1 MIPLS
6 RIAGRILRWIGLVT
20 GSLALLALALFTLL
34 FAINWRDEPLTP
46 QARALLAA
54 PSNPLKSDDNVYVA
68 MAGFTAPSGAS
79 VITTGES
86 RIGYYNEHLEAVLH
100 DPSAQALG
108 SLTLKDSHAL
118 EFQGQAEF
126 VQPLSG
132 SLWEQVP
139 AHREQIEALTVL
151 NGELYQR
158 YLALERLRGYFET
171 ARPSYLAP
179 PVFVPTEVRYL
190 FLEDTVLQ
198 LRGGSAPE
206 RRAALDQLI
215 ADVGLWR
222 RVLTGQGLMMS
233 KMLALAYLE
242 SDYLVLADMIADP
255 QAAVPVGPDDADNA
269 APLFALGDFDL
280 GPAFAGE
287 FRVQAALLEQ
297 TQYLYTIG
305 WTPQAARTGAPRIWS
320 DRLGSELSGHFFKL
334 EATVNLF
341 AQQAERLMALGPGA
355 GVVAADKKLADSSLS
370 AWSLLGAYNPIGR
383 LLAGMAAPM
392 GVTYPLRAW
401 DAAALQRLVR
411 VGYEIRRQRIAPADI
426 PAFLARHPEWSTHPG
441 DGRPFLW
448 LPEGGELRVQ
458 TIGDQPQGRR
468 FSLRIWQA
476 PTPGDA
482 PQNSPASLAPPA
494 APR

>member
-6 RIAGRILRWIGLVT
+6 RIAGRILKWVGLAL
-20 GSLALLALALFTLL
+20 GSLALLALALFAVV
-34 FAINWRDEPLTP
+34 FAINWRDEPLDP
-46 QARALLAA
+46 RARTLLVA
-54 PSNPLKSDDNVYVA
+54 PSNPLKPDDNIYLA

-86 RIGYYNEHLEAVLH
+86 RIDHYNEHLEAVLH
-100 DPSAQALG
+100 DPSAQALQ
-108 SLTLKDSHAL
+108 SLTLKDPHAL

-139 AHREQIEALTVL
+139 PHRSEIEALTVL
-151 NGELYQR
+151 NGELFER
-158 YLALERLRGYFET
+158 YLALERPRGYFET

-179 PVFVPTEVRYL
+179 AIFVPTEVRYL
-190 FLEDTVLQ
+190 FLEETVLR
-198 LRGGSAPE
+198 LRDGSARE
-206 RRAALDQLI
+206 QRAALDQLI

-222 RVLTGQGLMMS
+222 RVLTGQGLVIS

-255 QAAVPVGPDDADNA
+255 RAAVPLGPDDADNA
-269 APLFALGDFDL
+269 APLFALRDFDL
-280 GPAFAGE
+280 GTAFAAE
-287 FRVQAALLEQ
+287 FRVQASLLEQ

-305 WTPQAARTGAPRIWS
+305 WTPAAARTGAPRDWT
-320 DRLGSELSGHFFKL
+320 DRLGSEISGHFFKL
-334 EATVNLF
+334 NATVNLF
-341 AQQAERLMALGPGA
+341 AQQAERLMSLTPGPA
-355 GVVAADKKLADSSLS
+355 VAAADKKLADSSLS

-383 LLAGMAAPM
+383 LVAGMAAPM

-411 VGYEIRRQRIAPADI
+411 AGYEIRRQRIAASEV

-441 DGRPFLW
+441 DGRPFLYR
-448 LPEGGELRVQ
+448 PDSGELGVQ

-468 FSLRIWQA
+468 FSIRIWQPPPPA
-476 PTPGDA
+476 SETPG
-482 PQNSPASLAPPA
+482 
-494 APR
+494 

>member
-6 RIAGRILRWIGLVT
+6 RIAGRILKWVGLAT
-20 GSLALLALALFTLL
+20 GSLALLALVLFALV
-34 FAINWRDEPLTP
+34 FAINWRDEPLAP
-46 QARALLAA
+46 QARALLAV
-54 PSNPLKSDDNVYVA
+54 PPNPLRPDDNIYLA

-79 VITTGES
+79 MIAAGEA
-86 RIGYYNEHLEAVLH
+86 RIGHYNEHLEAVLH
-100 DPSAQALG
+100 DPSAQAVD
-108 SLTLKDSHAL
+108 SLTLKDPHPL

-139 AHREQIEALTVL
+139 PHRSEIEALTVL

-158 YLALERLRGYFET
+158 YLALERLPGYFET

-179 PVFVPTEVRYL
+179 AIFVPTEVRYL

-198 LRGGSAPE
+198 LRGGSARE
-206 RRAALDQLI
+206 QRAALDQLI

-222 RVLTGQGLMMS
+222 RVLTGQGLMIS

-242 SDYLVLADMIADP
+242 SDFLVLADMIADP
-255 QAAVPVGPDDADNA
+255 HAAVPSGPDDADNA
-269 APLFALGDFDL
+269 APLFGLSDFDL
-280 GPAFAGE
+280 GTAFAAE
-287 FRVQAALLEQ
+287 FRVQASLLEQ

-305 WTPQAARTGAPRIWS
+305 WTPAAARTGAPRAWT
-320 DRLGSELSGHFFKL
+320 DRLGSEVSGHFFKL
-334 EATVNLF
+334 NATENLC
-341 AQQAERLMALGPGA
+341 AQQAGRLIALRPGPGVA
-355 GVVAADKKLADSSLS
+355 AADKTLADSSLS

-383 LLAGMAAPM
+383 LLAGIAAPM

-411 VGYEIRRQRIAPADI
+411 AGYEIRRQRIAPVDVA
-426 PAFLARHPEWSTHPG
+426 AFLARHPEWSTHPG

-448 LPEGGELRVQ
+448 LPDSGEIRVQ
-458 TIGDQPQGRR
+458 TIGEQPQGRR
-468 FSLRIWQA
+468 FSIRIWQA
-476 PTPGDA
+476 PPEGEQISGT
-482 PQNSPASLAPPA
+482 SLAPPTP
-494 APR
+494 PR

>member
-6 RIAGRILRWIGLVT
+6 PIAGRILKWVGLVAA
-20 GSLALLALALFTLL
+20 SLALIALVLLAVV

-46 QARALLAA
+46 AARSLLA
-54 PSNPLKSDDNVYVA
+54 PPPNPLKPDDNIYLA

-79 VITTGES
+79 AIAAGRS
-86 RIGYYNEHLEAVLH
+86 RIEHYNEHLDAVLH
-100 DPSAQALG
+100 DPSPGAVD
-108 SLTLKDSHAL
+108 SLTLKDPHAL

-139 AHREQIEALTVL
+139 PHRAQVEALAAQ

-158 YLALERLRGYFET
+158 YLALERLPGYFET

-179 PVFVPTEVRYL
+179 AIFVPTEVRYL

-198 LRGGSAPE
+198 LRGGSARE
-206 RRAALDQLI
+206 QRAALDQLI

-222 RVLTGQGLMMS
+222 RVLTGEGLLIS

-255 QAAVPVGPDDADNA
+255 HAAVPLGPDDADTA
-269 APLFALGDFDL
+269 APLFALRDFNL
-280 GPAFAGE
+280 GAAFAAE
-287 FRVQAALLEQ
+287 FRVQASLLEQ

-305 WTPQAARTGAPRIWS
+305 WTPEPTRTGAPRSWS
-320 DRLGSELSGHFFKL
+320 DRLGSEVSGHFFKL
-334 EATVNLF
+334 NATVNLF
-341 AQQAERLMALGPGA
+341 AEQAQRLMAVTPGPG
-355 GVVAADKKLADSSLS
+355 VAAAEKKLADSSLT
-370 AWSLLGAYNPIGR
+370 AWSLVGAYNPIGK
-383 LLAGMAAPM
+383 LLAGIAAPA

-411 VGYEIRRQRIAPADI
+411 AGYEIRRRRIAPADI
-426 PAFLARHPEWSTHPG
+426 PVFLAQHPEWSTHPG

-448 LPEGGELRVQ
+448 RPESGEIGVQ
-458 TIGDQPQGRR
+458 TIGEQPQGRR
-468 FSLRIWQA
+468 FSIRVWQA
-476 PTPGDA
+476 PPPGGETPG
-482 PQNSPASLAPPA
+482 
-494 APR
+494 